1 MRAVADQ
8 LVAWSEST
16 YVDPSDIAKYY
27 VMAGAAAPAL
37 DWLEKAVKER
47 AFVLVHLFGDPLC
60 DSLRDHPRYRN
71 LRRRLGLAE

>member
-1 MRAVADQ
+1 
-8 LVAWSEST
+8 
-16 YVDPSDIAKYY
+16 
-27 VMAGAAAPAL
+27 MAGEAEPAL